1 MESEKINY
9 FYQLVFLISALLNEN
24 MENIILCIF
33 HQIFLEKFF
42 LLIFS
47 ITEFYIQHLYNKSR

>member
-24 MENIILCIF
+24 MENIIF
-33 HQIFLEKFF
+33 VYFSSEFF
-42 LLIFS
+42 GEILFAYL
-47 ITEFYIQHLYNKSR
+47 

>member
-33 HQIFLEKFF
+33 HQNFLEKFF

-47 ITEFYIQHLYNKSR
+47 ITYFLYTTFI